1 MAIELNEVT
10 TNTAAAIRE
19 AAGESVKAGKIP
31 TEALAKVIDGLGI
44 EGVTSESFLAFEKAE
59 NQIVAAASLVAGEES
74 AAAFEADADL
84 ARFNMSFQVSKGRR
98 IDVFVDRPTE
108 VENEGVKS
116 VEGGYPIAKLRISA
130 TKDSGQ
136 MGAVRKHI
144 KNELTSRLLKSST

>member
-10 TNTAAAIRE
+10 TNTANSIRE
-19 AAGESVKAGKIP
+19 AAGDTIKAGKIP

-44 EGVTSESFLAFEKAE
+44 EGVTAESFAAFEKAE
-59 NQIVAAASLVAGEES
+59 NQIVAAASLVAGEDS
-74 AAAFEADADL
+74 VAAFEADADL

-98 IDVFVDRPTE
+98 IDVFIDRPTE
-108 VENEGVKS
+108 VETEGVKS
-116 VEGGYPIAKLRISA
+116 IEGGYPVAKLRISA

-144 KNELTSRLLKSST
+144 KSELSARLLKSST